1 MTRKE
6 RGVNNSRNCSHFQ
19 KSSTLLSF
27 GVGTSRP
34 NTSEDLFGF
43 EDWCVNNDG
52 LSDGFC
58 IDNALQHSGD
68 DFSQQSSSDLSHS
81 YGNDINVL
89 LKSEEQSMMSEVAS
103 PISDAHTDKPSLE
116 SLINSTGVIGN
127 TALCWAV
134 ISNQHRSLGWLLS
147 HGVDVNLPNAHS
159 GMTPLALACM
169 HNAQPEVIRALIKT
183 GADTDIPDNQHSC
196 AIHYAARQ
204 ADGRALAVLLE
215 SSIDV
220 NVTDSS
226 GLTPLMLGCLMG
238 HEAVVDILAGNLSL
252 NPRLQDKR
260 GNTALHYACMCGEAK
275 CLSIV
280 LSLKPSVTVL
290 NNLGETCLHFCVTD
304 DNEECARLLLDVA
317 SANNEALKL
326 CSCGDVYGKTPLDRA
341 VENNALACVK
351 LLQKHMSSTGS
362 DSGLVCAVMCMSHL
376 CILLL
381 VLSLCQFPLTLSLIH
396 PCFQSAS
403 SDDKE
408 ERRRVKT
415 KSKTLSAEEK
425 KKIKQTKRREYM
437 RKYRAQSMQEYVE
450 MLAKVEEVEGENTR
464 LKEAVSTLQRDKEVL
479 EALLVELS
487 SSNIDTD
494 TNINSNS
501 SSIYNFGEQ
510 EQEGEEQEGEED
522 IADVDVTTYV

>member
-362 DSGLVCAVMCMSHL
+362 DSGL
-376 CILLL
+376 
-381 VLSLCQFPLTLSLIH
+381 
-396 PCFQSAS
+396 SAS